1 MYVCVLCSW
10 NQTHLS
16 TFGKE
21 TRSNTRMRWQK
32 LHPQGTRPCCPLPG
46 TWTVSPTARTGGAI
60 TRPTHRILR
69 VCVCINY
76 LFKNVF
82 FPPAHYNGSFAVYGT
97 LFFQYWHTGVR
108 TLAQSYDYFIVLLLV
123 WLRFYYLYCLTL
135 DTHLKCHG
143 VVCHSCATMCKPV
156 EWIEEN
162 DLNVFL
168 SENITV

>member
-1 MYVCVLCSW
+1 MYVCCVA
-10 NQTHLS
+10 
-16 TFGKE
+16 E
-21 TRSNTRMRWQK
+21 TRHTYPRLERK
-32 LHPQGTRPCCPLPG
+32 P
-46 TWTVSPTARTGGAI
+46 GAI
-60 TRPTHRILR
+60 PEWDGKSYILR
-69 VCVCINY
+69 VPDPAVHSLVPEPY
-76 LFKNVF
+76 LLRPGLAGPLQGRPTGFWGFVSALIIYLRTF
-82 FPPAHYNGSFAVYGT
+82 FSPAHYDGSFAVYGT